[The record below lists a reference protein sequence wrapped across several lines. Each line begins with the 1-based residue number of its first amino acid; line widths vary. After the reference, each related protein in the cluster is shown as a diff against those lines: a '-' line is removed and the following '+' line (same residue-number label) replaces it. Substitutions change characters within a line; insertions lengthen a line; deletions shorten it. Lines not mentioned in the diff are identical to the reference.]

1 MMRDVINEKYA
12 QKHKKDMILEENVSS
27 SIHYKF
33 AHMELKTYQFQK
45 EGFLPNRSCSTKAR
59 SH

>member
-45 EGFLPNRSCSTKAR
+45 E
-59 SH
+59 